1 LPYDYFSR
9 FHTAKEDIFRFT
21 KYTPP
26 DFPLVETDMGA
37 GAHSDFGSL
46 TLLYLFYQTA
56 ITVDSRMMLEV
67 SKS

>member
-1 LPYDYFSR
+1 MLTGQLSYDYFSR

-46 TLLYLFYQTA
+46 TLLYLSLLS
-56 ITVDSRMMLEV
+56 DGDNN
-67 SKS
+67 